1 MTQKIRRVRAEEY
14 AYCVNKLR
22 QNVGLETWIW
32 RQIVTSQTAHQT
44 QMTIICHWMKPLP
57 WRFSAYATAYQWH
70 CYKYT
75 WLTTER
81 YSLFLSV
88 FSAGLRSRK
97 ESEVFEWNRIPITTP
112 GVGVGLF
119 WPTSTPEVQLNHF
132 LHRSPKVGTP
142 VEMVQ
147 FLLKLS
153 LKQIIIAVYHDFHWL
168 LVATKL
174 LAVRLHSR
182 YVTESVSDILER
194 LELVSQSNV

>member
-1 MTQKIRRVRAEEY
+1 MNMTSNCDVTNSAPNTNDYHMPLNETPPMKIFCVRH
-14 AYCVNKLR
+14 CLPVTL
-22 QNVGLETWIW
+22 L
-32 RQIVTSQTAHQT
+32 QIYMANNR
-44 QMTIICHWMKPLP
+44 TI
-57 WRFSAYATAYQWH
+57 FVAS
-70 CYKYT
+70 
-75 WLTTER
+75 
-81 YSLFLSV
+81 FGV
-88 FSAGLRSRK
+88 FSRVAESQRVGGFWVESDSYNNTRSR
-97 ESEVFEWNRIPITTP
+97 SWIILTDFDSGSPIEP
-112 GVGVGLF
+112 
-119 WPTSTPEVQLNHF
+119 F

-194 LELVSQSNV
+194 LELESQSNV